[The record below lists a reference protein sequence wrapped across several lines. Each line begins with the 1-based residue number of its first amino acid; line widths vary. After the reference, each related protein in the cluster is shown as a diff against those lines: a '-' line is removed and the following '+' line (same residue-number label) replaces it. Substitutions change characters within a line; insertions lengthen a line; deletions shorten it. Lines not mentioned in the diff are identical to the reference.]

1 MIHSSFTSY
10 HVALKLAQSKQI
22 YAFSQISWKSGTVTS
37 PATSYTYSL
46 YLWSWNS
53 PSTSLCMFSLSCTQ
67 TPGLTGHHF
76 VLGLTLYF
84 FHGTIAN
91 EVDLKPPGHLC
102 NDREVVKI
110 TKMNVLHWSVV
121 LKQVLSSLTPPP
133 PCPLTFLFPD
143 LGAFPSWYTA
153 LIKMTW
159 YISECLLCACP
170 GVGSNGSGTS
180 EDLFWKL
187 DALQT
192 FIRDLH
198 WPEEEFAKHL
208 ESRLKLMS
216 SDMIESCVKR
226 WDLKTSLIVI
236 WLTLQH

>member
-121 LKQVLSSLTPPP
+121 LIQVLSSSTPPRP
-133 PCPLTFLFPD
+133 ALW
-143 LGAFPSWYTA
+143 PSY
-153 LIKMTW
+153 
-159 YISECLLCACP
+159 
-170 GVGSNGSGTS
+170 
-180 EDLFWKL
+180 F
-187 DALQT
+187 
-192 FIRDLH
+192 
-198 WPEEEFAKHL
+198 
-208 ESRLKLMS
+208 
-216 SDMIESCVKR
+216 
-226 WDLKTSLIVI
+226 
-236 WLTLQH
+236 LTLELSLPDIQLWLKWLDISLNVSSVHVLVLAVMDQGHQKTCFGSWMHCRHSSETYTGQKKSLPSTWRADSNSCPVTWSSHV